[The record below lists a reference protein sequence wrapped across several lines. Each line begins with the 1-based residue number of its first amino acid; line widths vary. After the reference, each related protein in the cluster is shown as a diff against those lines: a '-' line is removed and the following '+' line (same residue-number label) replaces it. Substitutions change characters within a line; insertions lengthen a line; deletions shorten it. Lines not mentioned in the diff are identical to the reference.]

1 MQHVITSSDF
11 ILDLILYL
19 TTSVMKDPT
28 TTTSTRSDDILT
40 INRQVATVRYTA
52 QIHKQSASLK

>member
-1 MQHVITSSDF
+1 MQHVITSS
-11 ILDLILYL
+11 DLILYL

-40 INRQVATVRYTA
+40 INRQMATVRYTA